1 MMHRTQIYTPERD
14 IEKLRYMKETTGKS
28 VGEIVRGIISEYLE
42 NLDRKEKK
50 AKKNLMA
57 ILGK

>member
-42 NLDRKEKK
+42 NLDRKKKK

>member
-1 MMHRTQIYTPERD
+1 MMHRTQIYIPEHD